1 MMERRRRARWARLRR
16 RVHHTL
22 DSAIASDRATTLVHR
37 ILVALVIV
45 SVAAV
50 VLESVPRLQAVY
62 GGWFVIVETVAV
74 VVFTAEYLLR
84 LWSAPDHTPYSGK
97 GDLKARWAF
106 VTSPS
111 ALIDLVSIAPIYL
124 AFFVPAD
131 LRVLLL
137 LRLLRFFK
145 LARYSPGMRSLV
157 AALQAERKAL
167 FASAIILFGLVL
179 VTASAMHLAEH
190 DTQPD
195 KFGSIPDAMWWA
207 IVTLTTVGY
216 GDVVPVTL
224 AGRMIAGVTMVM
236 GLMMLALPVGIIAT
250 AFADEIHRREFV
262 VTWGMVARVPLFSE
276 LDATDIAEIMRC
288 LRAQTVP
295 AGTLIV
301 RRGEHAHSMYFIA
314 SGRVEVEL
322 PKSKVRL
329 GEGQF
334 FGEIAIIHK
343 TRRTASV
350 RAVEPT
356 KLLILD
362 AGDLAI
368 LTERNPELG
377 RRIEQVVADR
387 VEFQAQSGGDIL
399 PSEIT
404 EAHPAGGEGE
414 KV

>member
-1 MMERRRRARWARLRR
+1 MERRQRVHWARLRR
-16 RVHHTL
+16 RIHHVL
-22 DSAIASDRATTLVHR
+22 DSSVASDHTTAFVHR
-37 ILVALVIV
+37 ILVALVVV

-50 VLESVPRLQAVY
+50 VLESVPRFEARY
-62 GGWFVIVETVAV
+62 GMFFVVIETVAV
-74 VVFTAEYLLR
+74 VAFTVEYMLCW
-84 LWSAPDHTPYSGK
+84 WSAPDHTPYSGK
-97 GDLKARWAF
+97 GPMKARLAF
-106 VTSPS
+106 MTSPS
-111 ALIDLVSIAPIYL
+111 AIIDLVSVAPIYL

-179 VTASAMHLAEH
+179 VTASAMHLVEH
-190 DTQPD
+190 DAQPD

-224 AGRMIAGVTMVM
+224 VGRMIAGVTMVM

-276 LDATDIAEIMRC
+276 LDANDIAEIMRY

-295 AGTLIV
+295 ADTLIV
-301 RRGEHAHSMYFIA
+301 RRGESAQSMYFIA
-314 SGRVEVEL
+314 SGLVEVEL
-322 PKSKVRL
+322 PKNKTRL

-334 FGEIAIIHK
+334 FGEIAIIQK

-362 AGDLAI
+362 ARDLNVLI
-368 LTERNPELG
+368 EHNPALG
-377 RRIEQVVADR
+377 KRIEQVVSER
-387 VEFQAQSGGDIL
+387 TEFQARSRGDIL
-399 PSEIT
+399 ASEMTPSHDMPE
-404 EAHPAGGEGE
+404 E
-414 KV
+414 V